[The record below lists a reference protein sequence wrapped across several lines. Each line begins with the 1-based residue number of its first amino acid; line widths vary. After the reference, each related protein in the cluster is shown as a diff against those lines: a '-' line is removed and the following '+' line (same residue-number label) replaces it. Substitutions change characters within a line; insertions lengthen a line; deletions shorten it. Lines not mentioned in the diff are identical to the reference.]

1 MVKILF
7 SCLLLAVLILG
18 GIDVV
23 RADNVGDELEV
34 LKAFLGDKA
43 QFEKKVRTFDKL
55 HMMIARSL
63 YAKAQSL
70 EKQGEKDA
78 AYAAAQESE
87 RHINLVQSAYDM
99 GLGNFSDSAVMH
111 NYYGEFIYDCLGDSH
126 RAAQHWKKA
135 IQHDPNLAR
144 AHCNFGMYAL
154 HSGMYS
160 TGFESMDI
168 ALRLE
173 PDNPDYLYN
182 MVQAYF
188 AHSLHLMQ
196 ARKMSRD
203 KIFTEAIKMSEK
215 AADILPDDF
224 EVLRDYALNFF
235 LGEEYGVKV
244 NWKDAAKAWQEAR
257 TKARTDAERF
267 NTWLNEARVYKNSGD
282 SKKTMECLDAAKA
295 IWPDSPVVQQLI
307 KDLKR

>member
-1 MVKILF
+1 
-7 SCLLLAVLILG
+7 
-18 GIDVV
+18 
-23 RADNVGDELEV
+23 
-34 LKAFLGDKA
+34 
-43 QFEKKVRTFDKL
+43 
-55 HMMIARSL
+55 
-63 YAKAQSL
+63 
-70 EKQGEKDA
+70 
-78 AYAAAQESE
+78 
-87 RHINLVQSAYDM
+87 
-99 GLGNFSDSAVMH
+99 
-111 NYYGEFIYDCLGDSH
+111 
-126 RAAQHWKKA
+126 
-135 IQHDPNLAR
+135 
-144 AHCNFGMYAL
+144 MYAL

-160 TGFESMDI
+160 SGFESMDI
-168 ALRLE
+168 AVRLE

-188 AHSLHLMQ
+188 AHSLYLMQ
-196 ARKMSRD
+196 ARKMTRE
-203 KIFTEAIKMSEK
+203 KIFSEAMKMSKK

-244 NWKDAAKAWQEAR
+244 NWKDAAKAWQAAR

-282 SKKTMECLDAAKA
+282 SKKTMECLNAAQA